1 MKNTTTN
8 SNTQPN
14 TAPWRYYLV
23 IAAVVLIYL
32 GLMARTA
39 YIQVI
44 EPDMLQKQGDK
55 RSIRVT
61 EKRVQRGSI
70 LDRNGSKLA
79 ISVPVETVWADP
91 KIIMDNNALAMT
103 EHWQALADVLDQD
116 ITKLTERVG
125 TNPRKRFV
133 YLERK
138 ISPAIANYIRQLK
151 IPGIHLRKE
160 SKRFYP
166 TGEISAHLLGFT
178 NVDDKGI
185 EGIEGMYD
193 QLLTGKGG
201 EKRFR
206 KDAQGRKIEIISVE
220 EAEQPKDVT
229 LSIDQRIQA
238 IAYKELKGAVQ
249 AFKATSGSVV
259 VANIHTGEILAM
271 TNSPSYN
278 PNNRRNTAIHRFRN
292 RAITDIYEPGSTMK
306 TLTAL
311 TALEFGSAEADT
323 IIDTSPGW
331 MRLGGRRVSDP
342 INRGKL
348 SIEEILVTSSNM
360 GTTKLALSV
369 PKNYLLDKFFE
380 VGFGEDTGTNLLG
393 ESMGMMHDRS
403 RWSQF
408 ELATLS
414 WGAGLA
420 ITPAQLARFYMAVAN
435 GGVKRKL
442 SIIKADTELAK
453 AEEQSSSYA
462 MSERIFS
469 PENSAAIVGMLETTV
484 NEHVPLAKVD
494 GYRVG
499 GKTGT
504 SIKAVAGG
512 YGNDY
517 VGLFA
522 GMAPI
527 SKPEI
532 VVVVVIN
539 EPSGDLYHGGEVA
552 APVFS
557 RVMKGALRVLN
568 IAPDAQDKKTAQ
580 ASASKPSAK
589 KATESVLVMNKEKH
603 LNKTLDEV
611 KDHV

>member
-1 MKNTTTN
+1 VNKKIAKNIN
-8 SNTQPN
+8 PLN

-23 IAAVVLIYL
+23 LAIVALIYL
-32 GLMARTA
+32 TLMARTA
-39 YIQVI
+39 YIQIV
-44 EPDMLQKQGDK
+44 EPEMLKKQGDL
-55 RSIRVT
+55 RSLRVAANT
-61 EKRVQRGSI
+61 VQRGSI
-70 LDRNGSKLA
+70 VDRNGAELA

-91 KIIMDNNALAMT
+91 KIIMDNNALSMVK
-103 EHWQALADVLDQD
+103 HWQALADVLDQD
-116 ITKLTERVG
+116 INKLTARVVKS
-125 TNPRKRFV
+125 PRKRFI

-138 ISPAIANYIRQLK
+138 ISPAVANYIKELK

-166 TGEISAHLLGFT
+166 TGEISAHLIGFT

-185 EGIEGMYD
+185 EGIERIYD
-193 QLLTGKGG
+193 DMLTGTGG
-201 EKRFR
+201 AKRFR
-206 KDAQGRKIEIISVE
+206 KDAKGRKIEIISVE
-220 EAEQPKDVT
+220 EAEQAKDIT

-249 AFKATSGSVV
+249 AFKASSGSVV
-259 VANIHTGEILAM
+259 VANAHTGEILAM

-306 TLTAL
+306 PLTAL
-311 TALEFGSAEADT
+311 TALEFGSVKEKT
-323 IIDTSPGW
+323 ILNTNPGW

-348 SIEEILVTSSNM
+348 SIEDILITSSNM
-360 GTTKLALSV
+360 GTAKLALSV
-369 PKNYLLDKFFE
+369 PKSYLLDKFFD
-380 VGFGEDTGTNLLG
+380 VGFSETTGTDLIG
-393 ESMGMMHDRS
+393 ESSGMMHDRS

-414 WGAGLA
+414 FGYGLA
-420 ITPAQLARFYMAVAN
+420 ITPMQLARFYATLAN
-435 GGVKRKL
+435 GGVKREL
-442 SIIKADTELAK
+442 SIVRRAK
-453 AEEQSSSYA
+453 PAEG
-462 MSERIFS
+462 ERIFS
-469 PENSAAIVGMLETTV
+469 KDNSLAIVNMLEGV
-484 NEHVPLAKVD
+484 VDEHVPKAKVD

-504 SIKAVAGG
+504 SFKAVAGG

-539 EPSGDLYHGGEVA
+539 DPGGDLYHGGEVA

-557 RVMKGALRVLN
+557 RVMKGALQVLN
-568 IAPDAQDKKTAQ
+568 IAPDNQKIQT
-580 ASASKPSAK
+580 ASKHIK
-589 KATESVLVMNKEKH
+589 VTNEKQKVTAGEH
-603 LNKTLDEV
+603 NA
-611 KDHV
+611 

>member
-1 MKNTTTN
+1 MNKKVSISVSKKASNRSSQPTTT
-8 SNTQPN
+8 
-14 TAPWRYYLV
+14 AWRYY
-23 IAAVVLIYL
+23 VVLAIVALIYA
-32 GLMARTA
+32 GLLARSA
-39 YIQVI
+39 YIQII
-44 EPDMLQKQGDK
+44 EPDMLKKQGDM
-55 RSIRVT
+55 RSLRT
-61 EKRVQRGSI
+61 AANTVQRGSI
-70 LDRNGSKLA
+70 VDRNGDELA

-103 EHWQALADVLDQD
+103 EHWQALADVLGQNVN
-116 ITKLTERVG
+116 KLTTRVVR
-125 TNPRKRFV
+125 NPRKRFV

-138 ISPAIANYIRQLK
+138 ISPAMANYIRELK

-166 TGEISAHLLGFT
+166 AGEISAHIVGFT

-185 EGIEGMYD
+185 EGVERVYD

-201 EKRFR
+201 AKRFR
-206 KDAQGRKIEIISVE
+206 KDAKGRKIEILSEQVA
-220 EAEQPKDVT
+220 EAAQDVT
-229 LSIDQRIQA
+229 LTIDQRIQA

-259 VANIHTGEILAM
+259 VADIHTGEILAM
-271 TNSPSYN
+271 ANSPSYN
-278 PNNRRNTAIHRFRN
+278 PNNRTNTAIHRFRN

-306 TLTAL
+306 PLTAL
-311 TALEFGSAEADT
+311 TALEFGSAET
-323 IIDTSPGW
+323 SSIIDTSPGW
-331 MRLGGRRVSDP
+331 MRLGGRRVNDP

-348 SIEEILVTSSNM
+348 SIEDILVTSSNM

-369 PKNYLLDKFFE
+369 PKTFLLDKFFDA
-380 VGFGEDTGTNLLG
+380 GFADSTGTDLIG
-393 ESMGMMHDRS
+393 ESSGMMHDRQ
-403 RWSQF
+403 RWSKF

-414 WGAGLA
+414 WGYGLA
-420 ITPAQLARFYMAVAN
+420 ITPMQLARFYATLAN
-435 GGVKRKL
+435 GGVKREL
-442 SIIKADTELAK
+442 SIVKREASIDGERVF
-453 AEEQSSSYA
+453 
-462 MSERIFS
+462 SEK
-469 PENSAAIVGMLETTV
+469 NSQAVTNMLETV
-484 NEHVPLAKVD
+484 VDDHVQKAKVD

-504 SIKAVAGG
+504 SFKAVAGG

-522 GMAPI
+522 GVAPI
-527 SKPEI
+527 SDPKV

-568 IAPDAQDKKTAQ
+568 VAPDANDVRVTSNEMQ
-580 ASASKPSAK
+580 
-589 KATESVLVMNKEKH
+589 
-603 LNKTLDEV
+603 V
-611 KDHV
+611 KRGEANDA

>member
-1 MKNTTTN
+1 MNKKSAKKAN
-8 SNTQPN
+8 PLN
-14 TAPWRYYLV
+14 TATWRYYLV
-23 IAAVVLIYL
+23 LAVVALIYI
-32 GLMARTA
+32 GLLARTA
-39 YIQVI
+39 FIQVV
-44 EPDMLQKQGDK
+44 EPEMLKKQGDL
-55 RSIRVT
+55 RSLRVA
-61 EKRVQRGSI
+61 KDAVQRGSI
-70 LDRNGSKLA
+70 VDRNGEELA
-79 ISVPVETVWADP
+79 ISVPVQTVWADP

-103 EHWQALADVLDQD
+103 KHWQALADVLNQD
-116 ITKLTERVG
+116 INKLTTRVVK
-125 TNPRKRFV
+125 NPRKRFI

-138 ISPAIANYIRQLK
+138 ISPAMANYIKELK

-185 EGIEGMYD
+185 EGIERVYND
-193 QLLTGKGG
+193 LLTGTGG
-201 EKRFR
+201 AKRFR
-206 KDAQGRKIEIISVE
+206 KDAKGRKIEIISVE
-220 EAEQPKDVT
+220 EAEEAQDIT

-259 VANIHTGEILAM
+259 VANVHTGEILAM

-306 TLTAL
+306 PLTAL
-311 TALEFGSAEADT
+311 TALEFGSAEKNT
-323 IIDTSPGW
+323 VINTSPGW

-348 SIEEILVTSSNM
+348 SIEEVLITSSNM

-369 PKNYLLDKFFE
+369 PKDYLLTKFFDA
-380 VGFGEDTGTNLLG
+380 GFSDDTGTNLVG
-393 ESMGMMHDRS
+393 ESSGMMHDRS

-420 ITPAQLARFYMAVAN
+420 ITPVQLTRFYMALAN
-435 GGVKRKL
+435 GGIKRRL
-442 SIIKADTELAK
+442 SIIKAESDNVP
-453 AEEQSSSYA
+453 EEDQ
-462 MSERIFS
+462 ERIFS
-469 PENSAAIVGMLETTV
+469 EENSLAITNMLEAV
-484 NEHVPLAKVD
+484 VDEHVPKAKVD

-527 SKPEI
+527 SNPEI

-568 IAPDAQDKKTAQ
+568 IAPDGQQSKFAHKK
-580 ASASKPSAK
+580 KE
-589 KATESVLVMNKEKH
+589 ATNTHKNINAGEHNA
-603 LNKTLDEV
+603 
-611 KDHV
+611 

>member
-1 MKNTTTN
+1 MNKKTAPKNN
-8 SNTQPN
+8 PLN

-23 IAAVVLIYL
+23 LAIIALIYFS
-32 GLMARTA
+32 LMARTA

-44 EPDMLQKQGDK
+44 EPEMLKKQGDL
-55 RSIRVT
+55 RSLRVAANT
-61 EKRVQRGSI
+61 VQRGSI
-70 LDRNGSKLA
+70 VDRNGEPLA
-79 ISVPVETVWADP
+79 ISVPVQTVWADP
-91 KIIMDNNALAMT
+91 KIIMDNNALAMIK
-103 EHWQALADVLDQD
+103 HWQALADVLDQD
-116 ITKLTERVG
+116 INKLVARVAE
-125 TNPRKRFV
+125 NPRMRFI

-138 ISPAIANYIRQLK
+138 ISPAIANYIKELK

-178 NVDDKGI
+178 DVDDNGI
-185 EGIEGMYD
+185 EGVERMYD
-193 QLLTGKGG
+193 DLLTGTGG
-201 EKRFR
+201 AKRFR
-206 KDAQGRKIEIISVE
+206 KDAKGRKIEIISVK
-220 EAEQPKDVT
+220 EAEQAQDIT

-259 VANIHTGEILAM
+259 VANVHTGEILAI

-306 TLTAL
+306 PLTVL
-311 TALEFGSAEADT
+311 TALEFGSVNVNS
-323 IIDTSPGW
+323 IINTSPGW

-342 INRGKL
+342 FNRGKL
-348 SIEEILVTSSNM
+348 SIEEILVTSSNI

-369 PKNYLLDKFFE
+369 PKDFLLTKFFDA
-380 VGFGEDTGTNLLG
+380 GFADDTGTNLVG
-393 ESMGMMHDRS
+393 ESSGMMHDRS
-403 RWSQF
+403 RWSKF

-420 ITPAQLARFYMAVAN
+420 ITPMQLTRFYMALAN
-435 GGVKRKL
+435 GGIKREL
-442 SIIKADTELAK
+442 SIIKVGSAIAYP
-453 AEEQSSSYA
+453 EE
-462 MSERIFS
+462 SERIFS
-469 PENSAAIVGMLETTV
+469 VENSKAITHMLEVVV
-484 NEHVPLAKVD
+484 NEHVPKAQVA

-527 SKPEI
+527 SNPEI

-557 RVMKGALRVLN
+557 RVMKAALSILN
-568 IAPDAQDKKTAQ
+568 IAPDAQKTAI
-580 ASASKPSAK
+580 ARK
-589 KATESVLVMNKEKH
+589 KIDLLPPVEKVALGAH
-603 LNKTLDEV
+603 NA
-611 KDHV
+611 

>member
-1 MKNTTTN
+1 MNKKSAKNN
-8 SNTQPN
+8 NPLN

-23 IAAVVLIYL
+23 LAVIALIY
-32 GLMARTA
+32 GSLMARTA
-39 YIQVI
+39 YIQII
-44 EPDMLQKQGDK
+44 EPEMLQKQGDL
-55 RSIRVT
+55 RSLRVAANS
-61 EKRVQRGSI
+61 VQRGSI
-70 LDRNGSKLA
+70 VDRNGAELA

-103 EHWQALADVLDQD
+103 KHWQALADVLDQD
-116 ITKLTERVG
+116 IEQLTARVIDQP
-125 TNPRKRFV
+125 TKRFI

-138 ISPAIANYIRQLK
+138 ISPAMANYIKELK

-166 TGEISAHLLGFT
+166 TGEISAHLIGFT

-185 EGIEGMYD
+185 EGIERMYD
-193 QLLTGKGG
+193 DVLTGTGG
-201 EKRFR
+201 AKRFR
-206 KDAQGRKIEIISVE
+206 KDAKGRKIEIISVE
-220 EAEQPKDVT
+220 EPEQAQDIT

-259 VANIHTGEILAM
+259 VADIHTGEILAM

-306 TLTAL
+306 PLTAL
-311 TALEFGSAEADT
+311 TALEFGSATANS

-348 SIEEILVTSSNM
+348 SIEEILTTSSNM

-369 PKNYLLDKFFE
+369 PKDYLLTKFFDA
-380 VGFGEDTGTNLLG
+380 GFANSTGTNLVG
-393 ESMGMMHDRS
+393 ESAGMMHDRS

-420 ITPAQLARFYMAVAN
+420 ITPAQLTRFYMALAN
-435 GGVKRKL
+435 GGIKRRLTIVKSNGEKTL
-442 SIIKADTELAK
+442 PQDK
-453 AEEQSSSYA
+453 
-462 MSERIFS
+462 ERIFS
-469 PENSAAIVGMLETTV
+469 AKNSIAVTNMLETV
-484 NEHVPLAKVD
+484 VDEHVPKAKVD

-517 VGLFA
+517 VALFA
-522 GMAPI
+522 GVAPI
-527 SKPEI
+527 SNPEV

-568 IAPDAQDKKTAQ
+568 IAPDAQSSKTAH
-580 ASASKPSAK
+580 KHIEAK
-589 KATESVLVMNKEKH
+589 H
-603 LNKTLDEV
+603 PKTTIALGA
-611 KDHV
+611 HHA